1 MTLIA
6 SESGASV
13 ELRELGCC
21 SRCVV
26 RLLHGAES
34 SCQTDVLNAED
45 SIREKP
51 ICPACCGL
59 LHHPSLCQLTL
70 NRVDAPHMSQLLESV
85 AYKIQS
91 STFEY
96 SACILK
102 TVTPVNIIL
111 REHILWAL
119 LLQKAGENAAGSSG
133 LIARQPEA
141 VAPFSTQDVDKW
153 RRNSI
158 SLKVAWQ
165 WIVEPLLSSALQVPF
180 IQSSKDILK
189 EELLQSLGFPPFPE
203 TSVLT
208 LNVELTNEHSKLEC
222 EDHLR
227 VIRPAVSDEIQ
238 AHINELLNCRPEK
251 NRRKR
256 GALQKHVL
264 DKNVEIQE
272 PEISPCQ
279 FSKTNLQPLLWTIL
293 DRKFVLPC
301 TLPATITL
309 PTTSKVQLGRDC
321 PVVIAGRYVKLDRYL
336 SQTPWIIDTK
346 RKLSSSVEEL
356 IADTV
361 REQFGRNTNITFS
374 SSGREDVDVRCLG
387 LGRPFI
393 LQIENYDTSLKK
405 VIERFSKFGAKS
417 HTPLTN
423 DSSIDLLLMATLV
436 NSRTG
441 GRLFV
446 RDLQIVNPTDA
457 ARAIKNGEL
466 EKSKCYRA
474 VCWCGAGG
482 LTTDLVHRRA
492 KPVVGCQRD
501 FSDLIVNPTDAA
513 RAIKNGE
520 LEKSKCYRAVCWC
533 GAGGLTTDLVQSL
546 ARQCRQLN
554 SDSLPPESTMH
565 TYSWPPAVFEGPI
578 GYLDYGPITICQ
590 PTPIRVLHRRAAL
603 ERMRDVHLLRLADY
617 RALIEVAAPEY
628 ADYEQWSSLYPAE
641 ELFILEL
648 RCDAGTYVKEFVHG
662 DLGRSRPSLASLLG
676 RSVDI
681 LTLDVVAVELD
692 WPTRLP
698 DPDLPTDS
706 PC

>member
-1 MTLIA
+1 MTLVA

-13 ELRELGCC
+13 VLRELGCC

-34 SCQTDVLNAED
+34 NCQTDVLNAAD
-45 SIREKP
+45 GVQEKP

-70 NRVDAPHMSQLLESV
+70 NRVDVPPTNQLLETV

-102 TVTPVNIIL
+102 TVTPVNVIL

-119 LLQKAGENAAGSSG
+119 LLQKASEIDAGSSG
-133 LIARQPEA
+133 LIAHQPEA
-141 VAPFSTQDVDKW
+141 VARFSTQDVDKW
-153 RRNSI
+153 RRTSI

-180 IQSSKDILK
+180 IQSPKDILK
-189 EELLQSLGFPPFPE
+189 GELSQSLGFPPFPE

-208 LNVELTNEHSKLEC
+208 VNVELTNEHAKLEC

-227 VIRPAVSDEIQ
+227 VIRPAVSSEIQ
-238 AHINELLNCRPEK
+238 AHIDDLLNCRPAK

-256 GALQKHVL
+256 RALQKHVL
-264 DKNVEIQE
+264 DENTEIQE
-272 PEISPCQ
+272 MEISPCQ

-293 DRKFVLPC
+293 DRKFLLPC
-301 TLPATITL
+301 NLPATITL

-336 SQTPWIIDTK
+336 PQTPWIIGTK

-405 VIERFSKFGAKS
+405 VIENFSKFSAKS
-417 HTPLTN
+417 HTPLEN
-423 DSSIDLLLMATLV
+423 DSSVDLLLMATLV

-446 RDLQIVNPTDA
+446 RDLQVVNPTDA
-457 ARAIKNGEL
+457 ARAIK
-466 EKSKCYRA
+466 
-474 VCWCGAGG
+474 
-482 LTTDLVHRRA
+482 H
-492 KPVVGCQRD
+492 
-501 FSDLIVNPTDAA
+501 
-513 RAIKNGE
+513 GE

-554 SDSLPPESTMH
+554 SDSLPPESTLH
-565 TYSWPPAVFEGPI
+565 TYSWPPAAFEGPI

-617 RALIEVAAPEY
+617 RALMKVAAPEY

-641 ELFILEL
+641 ELFVLEL

-676 RSVDI
+676 RPVDI
-681 LTLDVVAVELD
+681 LTLDVVAVELN

>member
-189 EELLQSLGFPPFPE
+189 ELLQSLGFPPFPE

-238 AHINELLNCRPEK
+238 AHIDELLNCRPEK

-264 DKNVEIQE
+264 DKIIEIQE

-482 LTTDLVHRRA
+482 LTTDLV
-492 KPVVGCQRD
+492 
-501 FSDLIVNPTDAA
+501 
-513 RAIKNGE
+513 
-520 LEKSKCYRAVCWC
+520 
-533 GAGGLTTDLVQSL
+533 QSL